1 MRPAAPEATKIAR
14 IGGRRPPPA
23 DGVWD
28 RAGAV
33 PTATATPRGGEDGQ
47 ARRLPDHA
55 PPGNLKEVSGARWYA
70 RPAAGGR
77 PQRGCS
83 SMVEL
88 EPSKLV
94 TRVRF
99 PSPALVTTKVSGFP
113 RPCCSAAAWAC
124 PPRASRTSYERLGA
138 RLGSGRGGL
147 AGARPCAT
155 DAERSF
161 RARGHESGAS
171 LGQPARRRRSAV

>member
-1 MRPAAPEATKIAR
+1 MRPAAQASTKIAR

-23 DGVWD
+23 DGVSD

-55 PPGNLKEVSGARWYA
+55 PPGNLTEVRCARWYA
-70 RPAAGGR
+70 RPAANGPGAPPRMRR
-77 PQRGCS
+77 PHGPQAALRGCS

-88 EPSKLV
+88 EPSKHV

-99 PSPALVTTKVSGFP
+99 SSPAPDV
-113 RPCCSAAAWAC
+113 
-124 PPRASRTSYERLGA
+124 A
-138 RLGSGRGGL
+138 RSNPDPLRGGL
-147 AGARPCAT
+147 LCYDAG
-155 DAERSF
+155 
-161 RARGHESGAS
+161 SGADEWGGRPRS
-171 LGQPARRRRSAV
+171 AAPARCAPRWSQGPGEP

>member
-23 DGVWD
+23 DGVSD

-55 PPGNLKEVSGARWYA
+55 PPGNLTEVRCARWYA
-70 RPAAGGR
+70 RPAANGPGAPPRMRR
-77 PQRGCS
+77 PHGPQAAPRGCS

-99 PSPALVTTKVSGFP
+99 PSPAPKVPGSNLDPERARSRSELSRG
-113 RPCCSAAAWAC
+113 C
-124 PPRASRTSYERLGA
+124 P
-138 RLGSGRGGL
+138 GL
-147 AGARPCAT
+147 ARSRPPMTPTSSPAP
-155 DAERSF
+155 
-161 RARGHESGAS
+161 S
-171 LGQPARRRRSAV
+171 LLQILLQGSSL

>member
-23 DGVWD
+23 DGVSD

-55 PPGNLKEVSGARWYA
+55 PPGNLTEVRCARWYA
-70 RPAAGGR
+70 RPAANGPGAPPR
-77 PQRGCS
+77 MRRSHGPQAAPRGCS

-99 PSPALVTTKVSGFP
+99 PSPALTPGAGHALTLSLLRVRSPSTCPEPHDLGLSGVRF
-113 RPCCSAAAWAC
+113 
-124 PPRASRTSYERLGA
+124 SRSCR
-138 RLGSGRGGL
+138 
-147 AGARPCAT
+147 
-155 DAERSF
+155 
-161 RARGHESGAS
+161 
-171 LGQPARRRRSAV
+171 